1 MIDFDDV
8 HRRYWRDQRGNRE
21 AEIPVRGGD
30 FIERD
35 GRRYAVLFDVD
46 HKLVAAYA
54 IVGERLRRAPLASL
68 AGTCSWRR

>member
-1 MIDFDDV
+1 MIRPD
-8 HRRYWRDQRGNRE
+8 

-46 HKLVAAYA
+46 RKLVAAYA
-54 IVGERLRRAPLASL
+54 IVGDRLKRAPLASL
-68 AGTCSWRR
+68 AGATTSP